1 MGSFKGR
8 ELMRL
13 VSVLNPKQRR
23 LNMRKVHLLLIA
35 VAAICVL
42 ALAAFAVA
50 NRAPEAGDDVI
61 IIKGGSLEIQCPPNQ
76 DKACLGLADI
86 TTGKYKHTKGGAHIM
101 QIVVKD
107 NYGKQLFSK
116 SFTAGAPPTIEVTY
130 K

>member
-1 MGSFKGR
+1 
-8 ELMRL
+8 
-13 VSVLNPKQRR
+13 
-23 LNMRKVHLLLIA
+23 MRKLHLLLIA
-35 VAAICVL
+35 MAAICVL
-42 ALAAFAVA
+42 ALAAFAFVG
-50 NRAPEAGDDVI
+50 RAPAPGDDVI

-107 NYGKQLFSK
+107 NYGKELFSK
-116 SFTAGAPPTIEVTY
+116 TFTSGQPPSIEVTY

>member
-1 MGSFKGR
+1 
-8 ELMRL
+8 
-13 VSVLNPKQRR
+13 
-23 LNMRKVHLLLIA
+23 MRKVNLLLIA
-35 VAAICVL
+35 MAAICVL
-42 ALAAFAVA
+42 ALAAFALVG
-50 NRAPEAGDDVI
+50 RAPAPGDDVI

-107 NYGKQLFSK
+107 NYGKELFSK
-116 SFTAGAPPTIEVTY
+116 TFTSGQPPSIEVTY

>member
-1 MGSFKGR
+1 
-8 ELMRL
+8 
-13 VSVLNPKQRR
+13 
-23 LNMRKVHLLLIA
+23 MRKVSLLLIA
-35 VAAICVL
+35 MAAICVL
-42 ALAAFAVA
+42 ALAAFALVG
-50 NRAPEAGDDVI
+50 RAPAPGDDVI

-107 NYGKQLFSK
+107 NDGKELFSK
-116 SFTAGAPPTIEVTY
+116 TFTSGQPPSIEVTY

>member
-1 MGSFKGR
+1 
-8 ELMRL
+8 
-13 VSVLNPKQRR
+13 
-23 LNMRKVHLLLIA
+23 MRKVNLLLIA

-50 NRAPEAGDDVI
+50 NRASEAPGDDII

-86 TTGKYKHTKGGAHIM
+86 TTGKYKHTKGGGHIM

-107 NYGKQLFSK
+107 NDGKQLFSK
-116 SFTAGAPPTIEVTY
+116 TFSAGQRPSIEVTY

>member
-1 MGSFKGR
+1 
-8 ELMRL
+8 
-13 VSVLNPKQRR
+13 
-23 LNMRKVHLLLIA
+23 MRKVNLLLIA

-50 NRAPEAGDDVI
+50 NRASQDPGDDVI

-86 TTGKYKHTKGGAHIM
+86 TTGKYRHTKGGAHIM
-101 QIVVKD
+101 KIVVKD
-107 NYGKQLFSK
+107 NDGRQLFSRT
-116 SFTAGAPPTIEVTY
+116 FTTGQPPSIEVTY